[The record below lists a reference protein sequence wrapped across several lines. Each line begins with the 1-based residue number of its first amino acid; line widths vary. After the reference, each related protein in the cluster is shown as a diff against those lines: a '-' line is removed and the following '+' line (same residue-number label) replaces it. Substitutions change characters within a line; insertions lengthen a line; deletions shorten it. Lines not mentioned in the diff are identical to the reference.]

1 MKNRPWLQ
9 AVALVLLAILP
20 ALASAF
26 LHPRRPAWSREVLAK
41 DEITLDSAKAIPG
54 VIWID
59 ARSAAAFQTDHIPG
73 AFSLNEDD
81 WNTLLLKFSVEFQ
94 PTQTLVVYCDSLEC
108 NASRAVAERLRKELG
123 AEKVFVL
130 KGGWQSW
137 KAAKK

>member
-9 AVALVLLAILP
+9 AVAIVLLAILP

-59 ARSAAAFQTDHIPG
+59 ARSSATFQTDHIPG

-108 NASRAVAERLRKELG
+108 NASRAVAARLRKELG
-123 AEKVFVL
+123 ADKVFVL

>member
-1 MKNRPWLQ
+1 MKSRPWLQ
-9 AVALVLLAILP
+9 AVAIVLLAIFP

-26 LHPRRPAWSREVLAK
+26 LHPKRPAWSREVLAK
-41 DEITLDSAKAIPG
+41 DEISVESARAIST
-54 VIWID
+54 VVWID
-59 ARSAAAFQTDHIPG
+59 ARSSVAFETDHIPG

-81 WNTLLLKFSVEFQ
+81 WNQSLLKFSSEFQ

-123 AEKVFVL
+123 ADKVFVL

-137 KAAKK
+137 QRAKK